1 MVLYEYHLCIIENKC
16 LKGNQ
21 EQEKLALLLE
31 NTQGWGPG
39 PTILINGEK
48 HGGKRRGASHHLPD
62 RFFDFE
68 EPLDDFLGFFIRWY
82 LRASSLSGTAA
93 FPGAGGSIL
102 QGTIRE
108 AQVSSQKGA
117 FEEGWKKA
125 KGLPI
130 EGWSPGMESGVSTII
145 PGHLPSYCSWKG
157 ENPTES
163 SSGRRPISGG
173 NQPVEQSEG
182 PREGERDFNVSLP
195 PIT

>member
-1 MVLYEYHLCIIENKC
+1 MF
-16 LKGNQ
+16 KGKSRTREAGSTSRELPELGSWAHSPRQ
-21 EQEKLALLLE
+21 M
-31 NTQGWGPG
+31 
-39 PTILINGEK
+39 GE
-48 HGGKRRGASHHLPD
+48 HGGKTSATSHQLPD

-125 KGLPI
+125 KGPPI
-130 EGWSPGMESGVSTII
+130 EGWRSGMESGVSMIT
-145 PGHLPSYCSWKG
+145 PGHLLS
-157 ENPTES
+157 
-163 SSGRRPISGG
+163 
-173 NQPVEQSEG
+173 
-182 PREGERDFNVSLP
+182 
-195 PIT
+195 

>member
-1 MVLYEYHLCIIENKC
+1 MFSHENHLCAIENEC

-21 EQEKLALLLE
+21 EQEKLVALLE
-31 NTQGWGPG
+31 NTQGWDPG
-39 PTILINGEK
+39 PTVLVKWGK
-48 HGGKRRGASHHLPD
+48 HGGKTSSTSHHLPD

-130 EGWSPGMESGVSTII
+130 EGWRPGMESGVSTII
-145 PGHLPSYCSWKG
+145 PGHLLSYC
-157 ENPTES
+157 
-163 SSGRRPISGG
+163 
-173 NQPVEQSEG
+173 
-182 PREGERDFNVSLP
+182 F
-195 PIT
+195 

>member
-1 MVLYEYHLCIIENKC
+1 MFLYENHVCIIENER
-16 LKGNQ
+16 LKENQ
-21 EQEKLALLLE
+21 EQEKLASLLE
-31 NTQGWGPG
+31 NTQGWDPG
-39 PTILINGEK
+39 PTILVKWDK
-48 HGGKRRGASHHLPD
+48 HGGKRSGTSHHLPD

-93 FPGAGGSIL
+93 FPDAGGSIL

-125 KGLPI
+125 KRLPI
-130 EGWSPGMESGVSTII
+130 EGWSPGMESGLSTII

-163 SSGRRPISGG
+163 SSSRGPSSGG
-173 NQPVEQSEG
+173 KQPVEQSEG
-182 PREGERDFNVSLP
+182 PRKGERDFNVSP
-195 PIT
+195 PYIT

>member
-1 MVLYEYHLCIIENKC
+1 M
-16 LKGNQ
+16 
-21 EQEKLALLLE
+21 
-31 NTQGWGPG
+31 
-39 PTILINGEK
+39 
-48 HGGKRRGASHHLPD
+48 GATSHHLPD

-68 EPLDDFLGFFIRWY
+68 EPLGDFLGFFIRWY

-130 EGWSPGMESGVSTII
+130 QGWETRDGVR
-145 PGHLPSYCSWKG
+145 GVHDHSWTLAFLLLLKG
-157 ENPTES
+157 ETQERAPAA
-163 SSGRRPISGG
+163 GG
-173 NQPVEQSEG
+173 LSQVGTNLGNNQKTLGKE
-182 PREGERDFNVSLP
+182 RETLM
-195 PIT
+195 